1 MRTVRTLI
9 FAVLPIVAMTVQVAP
24 AVSDTQSCG
33 LGHAVDPG
41 LRAAFAE
48 FDRNQSRTAAKLCAF
63 YLNSNTALLDR

>member
-1 MRTVRTLI
+1 MRTVRALI

-24 AVSDTQSCG
+24 AVSDTQGCT

-41 LRAAFAE
+41 IRAAFAE
-48 FDRNQSRTAAKLCAF
+48 FDRKQSPWAAKLCAL